1 VSKNADEISALGRQ
15 LYDRITTFADHL
27 EKVGRGLDAA
37 VKGYNTAIGSFEWAL
52 LPGAR
57 KFAELGAK
65 GTKELTAPADIE
77 TAARDLT
84 KRA

>member
-1 VSKNADEISALGRQ
+1 M
-15 LYDRITTFADHL
+15 
-27 EKVGRGLDAA
+27 GRGLETATRSYNSA
-37 VKGYNTAIGSFEWAL
+37 VGSFEGTV

-65 GTKELTAPADIE
+65 GSKELPEIGPAE
-77 TAARDLT
+77 AVPRDLT